1 VEKNLNDDTDILV
14 TVEYTKDVSNP
25 DKIILETQEKSDD
38 NCSSTSKSRS

>member
-1 VEKNLNDDTDILV
+1 LV

-38 NCSSTSKSRS
+38 NCRTVSKSHVSLKNVFG